1 MAKVITLDEA
11 ALFLKIH
18 PSTVYRL
25 LKKGTIP
32 AFKVGTD
39 WRFNLESIEKWIAR
53 READYQDRFWRSPEA
68 PLCKPQ
74 PPLLRG

>member
-53 READYQDRFWRSPEA
+53 READYRDQS
-68 PLCKPQ
+68 
-74 PPLLRG
+74 